1 MKIAAGS
8 KLVMIGDSVT
18 DCERARPIGEGLF
31 GALGKGYVSYIDAL
45 IGAVCP
51 EDGIRIVNMGIGG
64 NTVRDL
70 KNRWESDVM
79 ALEPDWVSIMI
90 GINDVWRQF
99 DLPRQTEIHVLLDEY
114 ERDLE
119 DLLVRTEV
127 VTKGVV
133 LMTPFY
139 IEPNVNDP
147 MRARMDEY
155 GAIARRLAEQYD
167 AILVDTQAAFNQA
180 LQTYYP
186 ATLAWDRV
194 HPNATGHMILAK
206 AFLDAVEFRWE

>member
-8 KLVMIGDSVT
+8 KLVMIGDLVT